1 MVGFAGTGGEKP
13 PRHTNQFY
21 IRALNPT
28 TGERVWEY
36 PMTGPTIMW
45 AGTLS
50 TEGGLVFFGDD
61 DHHLVALDAKSGQHL
76 WHFTVGQQLFSS
88 PITYM
93 VDGKQYVTLVAQTDV
108 FTFGLAEE
116 TKPVPV
122 LSRKREQ

>member
-1 MVGFAGTGGEKP
+1 MDRGQRETP
-13 PRHTNQFY
+13 WPLQ
-21 IRALNPT
+21 
-28 TGERVWEY
+28 
-36 PMTGPTIMW
+36 
-45 AGTLS
+45 
-50 TEGGLVFFGDD
+50 TEGED
-61 DHHLVALDAKSGQHL
+61 
-76 WHFTVGQQLFSS
+76 VGQQLFSS